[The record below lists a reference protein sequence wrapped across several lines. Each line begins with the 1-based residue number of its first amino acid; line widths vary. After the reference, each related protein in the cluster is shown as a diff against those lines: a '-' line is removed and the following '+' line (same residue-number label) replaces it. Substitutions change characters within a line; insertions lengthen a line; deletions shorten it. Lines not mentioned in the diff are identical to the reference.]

1 MNNGSGKVNSKW
13 SRVILLSV
21 WAAVAL
27 AFLVVYAADLRLSYD
42 LLAAPCT
49 GPDCHY
55 QAITPAE
62 AAVLENAG
70 LSAEAYAVY
79 MLGTT
84 VFLVLIYLVLA
95 LLILKRLYP
104 QRLALVLSLP
114 LIVIPLNSITS
125 YDVVA
130 DAFPDW
136 SAAIVFLF
144 GLGGLVAM
152 SFYIVFP
159 NGRLAPRWSLLLP
172 IIWAYTSV
180 SDVLAN
186 IGANPGPRSGLTIFL
201 VVGTLI
207 GVLTVIF
214 YRYRRLF
221 NRTERQQ
228 VKWVLLGILIYFT
241 AFPVWAYTF
250 ELSDPSPGQAMLV
263 TTLAGWTLAQFLSL
277 ALPIA
282 IFIAILRYRLWD
294 IDLIVRRTLVYGTVT
309 AFLAAV

>member
-1 MNNGSGKVNSKW
+1 MNNESGKVNSKW

-27 AFLVVYAADLRLSYD
+27 AFLGVYAADLRLSYD

-114 LIVIPLNSITS
+114 LIVIPLTSITS

-159 NGRLAPRWSLLLP
+159 NGRLAPR
-172 IIWAYTSV
+172 
-180 SDVLAN
+180 
-186 IGANPGPRSGLTIFL
+186 
-201 VVGTLI
+201 
-207 GVLTVIF
+207 
-214 YRYRRLF
+214 
-221 NRTERQQ
+221 
-228 VKWVLLGILIYFT
+228 
-241 AFPVWAYTF
+241 
-250 ELSDPSPGQAMLV
+250 
-263 TTLAGWTLAQFLSL
+263 
-277 ALPIA
+277 
-282 IFIAILRYRLWD
+282 
-294 IDLIVRRTLVYGTVT
+294 
-309 AFLAAV
+309 